1 MSSMMLDGVFHV
13 FVFLQGEGMLG
24 VGYYA
29 AFLALWTMCCLP
41 TTPLEIA
48 AGFTFS
54 TVHSVVASIIG
65 KTAGSVITF
74 TLARFFASRFLSAV
88 SASATRG
95 GTLGRIRE
103 LAWHLESA
111 VVARPVQTLTMVRA
125 SPMPIALKNYGLA
138 LLPAHVVQLP
148 TFALITLVVNVPYS
162 IAWSLTGSSASSLQ
176 EALNGKP
183 GNDRGLLASKVGMLV
198 ALFTGL
204 ALFARKA
211 TAELA
216 SAERAAD
223 DAAAANERQT
233 PVAQP
238 DFANKVKAS

>member
-13 FVFLQGEGMLG
+13 FVFLQGKGLLG
-24 VGYYA
+24 VWYYCV
-29 AFLALWTMCCLP
+29 FLALWTLCCLP

-48 AGFTFS
+48 AGFTFP

-74 TLARFFASRFLSAV
+74 SLARFFAGRFLSV
-88 SASATRG
+88 TPG
-95 GTLGRIRE
+95 GSGRLGRIRE
-103 LAWHLESA
+103 LAWHLEA
-111 VVARPVQTLTMVRA
+111 EMIARPVQTLAMVRA

-138 LLPAHVVQLP
+138 LLPARVVQLR
-148 TFALITLVVNVPYS
+148 TFVLMTFLVNVPYS
-162 IAWSLTGSSASSLQ
+162 IAWSLTGSSASSLH

-183 GNDRGLLASKVGMLV
+183 GSDRSSLAQKVGLLL

-211 TAELA
+211 TAGLA

-223 DAAAANERQT
+223 AAAAER
-233 PVAQP
+233 PPAGAQP
-238 DFANKVKAS
+238 DGSAKAKAS